1 MNFAKRLS
9 LLAAL
14 SAASSAL
21 AVDVANVQMAQNT
34 VNCNVTITY
43 ELSGPAVV
51 TLDIMTNATPNAATG
66 WASIGGQYISSAKG
80 AVWRKVTSADANGG
94 TYTITWQPADS

>member
-1 MNFAKRLS
+1 MNFTMSQAF
-9 LLAAL
+9 LAAAM
-14 SAASSAL
+14 AASSAL

-51 TLDIMTNATPNAATG
+51 TLDIMTNATPNATTG
-66 WASIGGQYISSAKG
+66 WTSIGGQYISSATG
-80 AVWRKVTSADANGG
+80 AVWRKVTDADAANGVC
-94 TYTITWQPADS
+94 TITDRKSVV